1 MGAVVV
7 VVVLDV
13 VVVEVNVVV
22 VDINNT
28 NVAVVAVV
36 VVVEAKQYNKHLTPN
51 RSWLN
56 VCCSRLKRQSTF
68 LPRGFFGVIPS
79 GNRLTASYWWR
90 YLELNLSRVPL
101 RPWNKILTL
110 MLIYETWLS
119 LTTKGS
125 SGSHHRNLS
134 VIYTVQNLFHQGKG
148 NRSKSLNSHYL
159 VLYKNPRDKLATD
172 FAPSKTNASLVHET
186 VRRCGTETI
195 WLSVCW
201 P

>member
-36 VVVEAKQYNKHLTPN
+36 VVVVVVEAKQYNKHLTSN
-51 RSWLN
+51 RSSLN

-79 GNRLTASYWWR
+79 GNRLTASY
-90 YLELNLSRVPL
+90 
-101 RPWNKILTL
+101 
-110 MLIYETWLS
+110 
-119 LTTKGS
+119 
-125 SGSHHRNLS
+125 
-134 VIYTVQNLFHQGKG
+134 
-148 NRSKSLNSHYL
+148 
-159 VLYKNPRDKLATD
+159 
-172 FAPSKTNASLVHET
+172 
-186 VRRCGTETI
+186 
-195 WLSVCW
+195 
-201 P
+201 